1 MKIST
6 KGRYALRVM
15 LDIAGQDTSGVIPLK
30 VIAGRQGITLKYL
43 EQIVPAL
50 CRAGLLTGTR
60 GAGGGYRLAVRPE
73 TCREGDILR
82 AVEGELAPVAC
93 LEGAGKYLSPARGM
107 PLCRVLGGPLPGHQR
122 LCRQH
127 NAFRSAPHRGFAPCQ
142 QDRMS
147 CRAYNWGLA
156 YLSEVL

>member
-15 LDIAGQDTSGVIPLK
+15 LDIAGQNTNGVIPLK

-73 TCREGDILR
+73 TCRVGDILR

-93 LEGAGKYLSPARGM
+93 LEGAENVCPRRGECPSVGFWEGLYRVISDYVDGITLSDLLHAAPPSPAGKT
-107 PLCRVLGGPLPGHQR
+107 
-122 LCRQH
+122 
-127 NAFRSAPHRGFAPCQ
+127 
-142 QDRMS
+142 
-147 CRAYNWGLA
+147 
-156 YLSEVL
+156 E

>member
-73 TCREGDILR
+73 TCRVGDILR

-93 LEGAGKYLSPARGM
+93 LEETENICPRRGECPSVRFWEGLYQVISDYVDSITLSDLLRTVTSSPA
-107 PLCRVLGGPLPGHQR
+107 
-122 LCRQH
+122 
-127 NAFRSAPHRGFAPCQ
+127 N
-142 QDRMS
+142 
-147 CRAYNWGLA
+147 
-156 YLSEVL
+156 ETE